1 MTNCNHTIIVGL
13 GATGLSV
20 ARFLQREQ
28 RPFTLMDSRDNP
40 PNRAIIAEEFP
51 DVDCITGGLDANLLK
66 TATEIVVSPGLSL
79 QTPAIKSAT
88 ENGVKAIGD
97 IELFT
102 RYQAKRNTGKTA
114 VPVVAITGSNGKSTV
129 TTLVG
134 QMAHDSGINVAVGG
148 NIGIPVLDLLREDRQ
163 IDLYVLELSSFQLET
178 TYSLQAEVATVL
190 NVSADHMDRYDFLS
204 TYALVKQSIYRG
216 ARWSVTNRQDP
227 LTYSP
232 YKPLAGELSFGLDKP
247 GINEFGLSIVDGKK
261 FLTYQQQ
268 PLIAVTELSLQASH
282 YYANV
287 LAALAIGSALGIDM
301 DVMLSTVRTFRG
313 LRHRCEYVLSH
324 KQVKYINDSK
334 GTNVSATKAAVEGI
348 GHECIERDRKIVL
361 IAGGDSKNAD
371 ISPLLPVFRKYLRQL
386 IVMGKDADKFIAIA
400 DNIIPCQRVD
410 SIINAVAAAQSYA
423 LAGDVVLLSPACSSL
438 DMFVNFEDRGDQFV
452 QAVYKVAA

>member
-1 MTNCNHTIIVGL
+1 MANRNHTVVVGL

-28 RPFTLMDSRDNP
+28 EPFTLMDSRDNP
-40 PNRAIIAEEFP
+40 PNWAIIAEEFP
-51 DVDCITGGLDANLLK
+51 GIDCITGELDADLLK
-66 TATEIVVSPGLSL
+66 AATEIVVSPGLNL

-102 RYQAKRNTGKTA
+102 RYQAKKHTAKTA
-114 VPVVAITGSNGKSTV
+114 IPVVAITGSNGKSTV

-134 QMAHDSGINVAVGG
+134 QMAYDAGINVAVGG
-148 NIGIPVLDLLREDRQ
+148 NIGIPVLDLLTDSKQ
-163 IDLYVLELSSFQLET
+163 VDLYVLELSSFQLET

-190 NVSADHMDRYDFLS
+190 NVSADHMDRYDSLHA
-204 TYALVKQSIYRG
+204 YALVKQSIYRG
-216 ARWSVTNRQDP
+216 ARWSIINRQDP

-232 YKPLAGELSFGLDKP
+232 YKSLTGELSFGLDKP
-247 GINEFGLSIVDGKK
+247 GINEFGLSIIDGKK
-261 FLTYQQQ
+261 FLTHQQQ
-268 PLIAVTELSLQASH
+268 PLIAVTELSLQAGH

-287 LAALAIGSALGIDM
+287 LAALAIGSALGIAM
-301 DVMLSTVRTFRG
+301 DAMLLTVKKFRG

-324 KQVKYINDSK
+324 KRVKYINDSK
-334 GTNVSATKAAVEGI
+334 GTNVNATKAALEGI
-348 GHECIERDRKIVL
+348 GHECIEQGRKIVL

-371 ISPLLPVFRKYLRQL
+371 ISSLLPIFRKYLRRL
-386 IVMGKDADKFIAIA
+386 IVMGKDADKFLTIV
-400 DNIIPCQRVD
+400 DKIIPCQRVD
-410 SIINAVAAAQSYA
+410 SIINAVAAAQNYA

-438 DMFVNFEDRGDQFV
+438 DMFVNFEDRGNQFV
-452 QAVYKVAA
+452 QAVYKAAA